1 MGIPSA
7 LNHLQ
12 LINYPWNSEATF
24 VFGFNLN
31 SSANLQQPIP
41 QDAGQEHQMNFTLG
55 CFIGMDG
62 RRFEIHAP
70 LDTPE
75 KLFNIVP
82 AAVILQDCA
91 AVFFL

>member
-41 QDAGQEHQMNFTLG
+41 Q
-55 CFIGMDG
+55 
-62 RRFEIHAP
+62 
-70 LDTPE
+70 
-75 KLFNIVP
+75 
-82 AAVILQDCA
+82 
-91 AVFFL
+91 

>member
-7 LNHLQ
+7 LNHLH

-41 QDAGQEHQMNFTLG
+41 Q
-55 CFIGMDG
+55 
-62 RRFEIHAP
+62 
-70 LDTPE
+70 
-75 KLFNIVP
+75 
-82 AAVILQDCA
+82 
-91 AVFFL
+91 